1 MNKLFFLM
9 LISRREEDQRTKPLC
24 YSCYLNNL
32 NSASFI
38 RLSHKYPSLIFYL
51 CRTTK
56 KVICIRRVP
65 VHLSMVGL
73 RSRPIAPVV
82 RHSTI
87 PLPEATCRI
96 RYPLGR
102 LIPAINLSLGNA
114 TQGSGNRRLLALHI
128 YYTTN

>member
-1 MNKLFFLM
+1 MNKLFLLV
-9 LISRREEDQRTKPLC
+9 LISRMEENNKSRPCSPDANNEVRQYVIFSTFTQVIR
-24 YSCYLNNL
+24 YLF
-32 NSASFI
+32 FI
-38 RLSHKYPSLIFYL
+38 YVAQLKGYMHQPRPRDIFRY
-51 CRTTK
+51 
-56 KVICIRRVP
+56 VV
-65 VHLSMVGL
+65 L

-128 YYTTN
+128 